1 MASGKEYGS
10 WGKDAVLQCASA
22 PGLVC
27 EVLDT
32 ETACEQ
38 ATLHVSDTR
47 TRETSV

>member
-1 MASGKEYGS
+1 MTSGNEHGS
-10 WGKDAVLQCASA
+10 WGKDAVLPCARA

-27 EVLDT
+27 EVLDA
-32 ETACEQ
+32 ERACEQ